1 MRHFNIGKPGKYALN
16 IILCSSMIYLLFS
29 CGEPTDVNEITT
41 GSLIYT
47 NNTAGPVK
55 IINYKGIKKFER
67 IIPISKS
74 LIQKNSTQYQEV
86 SDSLIFI
93 ADSVKVIFNN
103 QKFAKFK
110 RSDNSTYNFLDD
122 KNLVT
127 TFPQKNHTE
136 KRYTFTAADV
146 NNAFPC
152 NGNCN

>member
-1 MRHFNIGKPGKYALN
+1 MGHSNTGKPDKYAIVPMLYFST
-16 IILCSSMIYLLFS
+16 LFLLLS

-47 NNTAGPVK
+47 NNTNVPAK
-55 IINYKGIKKFER
+55 IINYRGNKKFER
-67 IIPISKS
+67 LIPVSKS
-74 LIQKNSTQYQEV
+74 LIQKNSTQYQEIP
-86 SDSLIFI
+86 DSLIFI

-122 KNLVT
+122 KNLTT

-136 KRYTFTAADV
+136 KKYTFTTADV
-146 NNAFPC
+146 DNALPC